1 MGRKMLGVGVGLAAG
16 FAVIVLLQA
25 VGQAFWPLPA
35 GLDPRDREAI
45 VAVIHGMPA
54 TFLLWT
60 ALAWMCGALAG
71 TYAAL
76 RVARDPRVAWPALT
90 VEAIL
95 LAMGA
100 FNVAALAYPAW
111 FWAVGLS
118 AFPLGAFVG
127 IRWGR
132 RDVQVKMTE

>member
-1 MGRKMLGVGVGLAAG
+1 MGRKILGVIVGLVAG

-25 VGQAFWPLPA
+25 VGQAFWPLPQ
-35 GLDPRDREAI
+35 GLDPRDRDAI
-45 VAVIHGMPA
+45 VAAVRAMPT

-60 ALAWMCGALAG
+60 ALSWLCGSLAG
-71 TYAAL
+71 TYTSL
-76 RVARDPRVAWPALT
+76 RVARDRWVAWPALT

-111 FWAVGLS
+111 FWLVGLS

-127 IRWGR
+127 MRWGR
-132 RDVQVKMTE
+132 QEAGE